1 LSKGRG
7 RVYDRRVQPAAV
19 ELVALPAQP
28 ARLPWPTDAWS
39 ESEPDPRVDRARLD
53 ALFDEAFGSSL
64 GATHG
69 LLIAQRG
76 SIVAERYARDFD
88 AAATHV
94 SWSMAK
100 SVLHAVV
107 GILVRTG
114 RLDPRAPL
122 AAPEW
127 SEPGDPRRAITLD
140 ALLRM
145 SSGLRFVEDYVDRG
159 VSHVI
164 EMLFGA
170 GQKDVAAYAAGLPL
184 DHAPD
189 TVWSYSSGTTNL
201 IARET
206 ARAVGG
212 GPVEYTAFLARELFE
227 PLGMHSA
234 RLRFDQAGTW
244 IGSSFL
250 YATARDFA
258 RFGLLYL
265 RDGVWDGQRILP
277 EGWVDYARTP
287 TPGSAGTYGAHWWI
301 VPGSLGIF
309 QAQGYA
315 GQRLTLVPA
324 LDLVI
329 VRLGETPLGLADA
342 LADFIKRLVDV
353 FRPTR

>member
-1 LSKGRG
+1 MQSA
-7 RVYDRRVQPAAV
+7 PA
-19 ELVALPAQP
+19 LVALPSQP
-28 ARLPWPTDAWS
+28 PDVAWPTEEWS
-39 ESEPDPRVDRARLD
+39 ESALDPRVDRAQLA
-53 ALFDEAFGSSL
+53 ALLDEAFGSAL

-76 SIVAERYARDFD
+76 AIVSERYAPDFD

-100 SVLHAVV
+100 SVLQGVV
-107 GILVRTG
+107 GILVREG
-114 RLDPRAPL
+114 RLDLRAPIR
-122 AAPEW
+122 AAEW
-127 SEPGDPRRAITLD
+127 SEPSDPRRALTLD
-140 ALLRM
+140 VLLRM
-145 SSGLRFVEDYVDRG
+145 SSGLRFAEDYLDRG
-159 VSHVI
+159 VSNVI

-170 GQKDVAAYAAGLPL
+170 GQKDVAAYAAALPL

-189 TVWSYSSGTTNL
+189 TVWNYSSGTSNL
-201 IARET
+201 VARET
-206 ARAVGG
+206 LRAVGG
-212 GPVEYTAFLARELFE
+212 GPLVYTAFLERELFE
-227 PLGMHSA
+227 PLGMRSA

-265 RDGVWDGQRILP
+265 RDGSWDGRRILP
-277 EGWVDYARTP
+277 PGWVDYARTP

-301 VPGSLGIF
+301 IPGSLGIF

-315 GQRLTLVPA
+315 GQRTTLVPA

-329 VRLGETPLGLADA
+329 VRLGHTPAALADA
-342 LADFIKRLVDV
+342 LEAFMKRLVDL